1 MDLTGPP
8 PAPPAGGRGAWNRP
22 ALVAH
27 ARDSIA
33 RGSKSF
39 AMASKLF
46 DRVTRERA
54 WLLYAWCR
62 KCDDIADGQ
71 DHGGTMR
78 GVADGQARLSTLRV
92 LTDAALRGEPT
103 GDPAF
108 DGFGVVMRECAIP
121 HRYAHDLL
129 EGFALDARDW
139 RPRSEA
145 DMLRYCYHVAG
156 AVGCMMAVLMG
167 VDPEDEATLD
177 RACDL
182 GIAFQLANIAR
193 DISEDELADR
203 CYLPVEWLVEMD
215 MPPGEHMKPWLRPQL
230 AMLGRRLANMAAAY
244 EDSARHGTG
253 ALPARAAWAVLAA
266 AGIYGDIAR
275 EVARRGE
282 HAWDHRVVTPGR
294 EKLGWVIRA
303 GRQVPG
309 RARRWPAGAARA
321 AGLWTRPTV

>member
-1 MDLTGPP
+1 MTIR
-8 PAPPAGGRGAWNRP
+8 PALDRS

-39 AMASKLF
+39 ALASKLF
-46 DRVTRERA
+46 DPETRERA

-78 GVADGQARLSTLRV
+78 GVDDGQARLSTIRL
-92 LTDAALRGEPT
+92 LTDAALRGDVT

-108 DGFGVVMRECAIP
+108 DGFGLVMRECRIP
-121 HRYAHDLL
+121 ERYAHDLI
-129 EGFALDARDW
+129 EGFALDACDW
-139 RPRSEA
+139 RPRTEA

-167 VDPEDEATLD
+167 VDPDDDATLD

-182 GIAFQLANIAR
+182 GLAFQLANIAR
-193 DISEDELADR
+193 DISEDEAADR
-203 CYLPVEWLVEMD
+203 CYLPEEWLVDMD
-215 MPPGEHMKPWLRPQL
+215 MPPGEHMKPWARPRL
-230 AMLGRRLANMAAAY
+230 AILARRLADMAAVY
-244 EDSARHGTG
+244 EESARHGTG
-253 ALPARAAWAVLAA
+253 ALPPRSAWAVLAA

-282 HAWDHRVVTPGR
+282 HAWDHRVVTPKR
-294 EKLGWVIRA
+294 EKISWIFRA
-303 GRQVPG
+303 ALQVMG
-309 RARRWPAGAARA
+309 RAARWPASTPRPAHLWKRPAA
-321 AGLWTRPTV
+321 

>member
-1 MDLTGPP
+1 M
-8 PAPPAGGRGAWNRP
+8 
-22 ALVAH
+22 VAH

-39 AMASKLF
+39 ALASKLF

-71 DHGGTMR
+71 APGGTMTW
-78 GVADGQARLSTLRV
+78 VADGQARLSTIRT
-92 LTDAALRGEPT
+92 LTDAALQGDPT

-121 HRYAHDLL
+121 ARYAHDLI
-129 EGFALDARDW
+129 EGFALDAREW
-139 RPRSEA
+139 RPRSQD

-167 VDPEDEATLD
+167 VDPDDHATLD

-182 GIAFQLANIAR
+182 GLAFQLANIAR
-193 DISEDELADR
+193 DVSEDEAADR
-203 CYLPVEWLVEMD
+203 CYLPEEWLVEMD
-215 MPPGEHMKPWLRPQL
+215 LPPGEHMKPWARPR
-230 AMLGRRLANMAAAY
+230 LGVLGQRLATMAAAY

-253 ALPARAAWAVLAA
+253 ALLPRAAWAVLAA

-275 EVARRGE
+275 EVARRGP
-282 HAWDHRVVTPGR
+282 HAWDRRVVTSKWA
-294 EKLGWVIRA
+294 KLGWVARA
-303 GRQVPG
+303 GLQVAG
-309 RARRWPAGAARA
+309 RAIRWPIATPRPAH
-321 AGLWTRPTV
+321 LWSRPSA

>member
-1 MDLTGPP
+1 MTDLPIFD
-8 PAPPAGGRGAWNRP
+8 RP

-27 ARDSIA
+27 ARQSIA

-39 AMASKLF
+39 AMASTLF
-46 DRVTRERA
+46 DPQTRERA

-71 DHGGTMR
+71 DHGGTLQ
-78 GVADGQARLSTLRV
+78 GVVDGQARLSTIRV
-92 LTDAALRGEPT
+92 MTDQALRGEPT

-121 HRYAHDLL
+121 ARYAHDLI
-129 EGFALDARDW
+129 EGFALDAREW
-139 RPRSEA
+139 RPRSED

-167 VDPEDEATLD
+167 VDPDDQATLD

-182 GIAFQLANIAR
+182 GLAFQFANIAR
-193 DISEDELADR
+193 DISEDEAADR
-203 CYLPVEWLVEMD
+203 CYLPQEWLAEMD
-215 MPPGEHMKPWLRPQL
+215 MPPGEHMKPWVRP
-230 AMLGRRLANMAAAY
+230 RLAILARRMADMAAAY
-244 EDSARHGTG
+244 EESARHGTG
-253 ALPARAAWAVLAA
+253 ALPPRAAWAVLAA

-282 HAWDHRVVTPGR
+282 QAWDGRVITTKAA
-294 EKLGWVIRA
+294 KLGWVARA
-303 GRQVPG
+303 GMQVIG
-309 RARRWPAGAARA
+309 RARRWPADTPRPAH
-321 AGLWTRPTV
+321 LWTRPAA

>member
-1 MDLTGPP
+1 MPSDLPDR
-8 PAPPAGGRGAWNRP
+8 A

-39 AMASKLF
+39 AMASRLF

-62 KCDDIADGQ
+62 TCDDIADGQ
-71 DHGGTMR
+71 DHGGTLT
-78 GVADGQARLSTLRV
+78 GVADGQARLSMMRV
-92 LTDAALRGEPT
+92 LTDKALHGAPT

-121 HRYAHDLL
+121 ARYAHDLI

-167 VDPEDEATLD
+167 VDPNDWATLD

-182 GIAFQLANIAR
+182 GLAFQLANIAR
-193 DISEDELADR
+193 DISEDEAADR
-203 CYLPVEWLVEMD
+203 CYLPEEWLVEMD
-215 MPPGEHMKPWLRPQL
+215 IPPGEHMKPWVRPRL
-230 AMLGRRLANMAAAY
+230 AILARRLADMAAAY
-244 EDSARHGTG
+244 EESARHGTG
-253 ALPARAAWAVLAA
+253 ALPPRAAWAVLAA

-275 EVARRGE
+275 QVARRGE
-282 HAWDHRVVTPGR
+282 HAWDHRVVTPR
-294 EKLGWVIRA
+294 RDKLGWVARA
-303 GRQVPG
+303 ALQVPG
-309 RARRWPAGAARA
+309 RARRWPADRPRPAT
-321 AGLWTRPTV
+321 LWTRPA

>member
-1 MDLTGPP
+1 MSPSVTHFDRST
-8 PAPPAGGRGAWNRP
+8 
-22 ALVAH
+22 LVAH
-27 ARDSIA
+27 ARDSIV

-39 AMASKLF
+39 ALASKLF
-46 DRVTRERA
+46 DRETRERA

-71 DHGGTMR
+71 DHGGTMQ
-78 GVADGQARLSTLRV
+78 GVTDGQARLSAIRV

-108 DGFGVVMRECAIP
+108 DGFGLVMRECRIP
-121 HRYAHDLL
+121 DRYAHDLL

-182 GIAFQLANIAR
+182 GLAFQLANIAR
-193 DISEDELADR
+193 DISEDEAVDR
-203 CYLPVEWLVEMD
+203 CYLPEEWLVEMD
-215 MPPGEHMKPWLRPQL
+215 IPPGEHMKPWVRPRL
-230 AMLGRRLANMAAAY
+230 AILARRLADMAAAY

-253 ALPARAAWAVLAA
+253 ALPPRSAWAVLAA

-282 HAWDHRVVTPGR
+282 QAWDHRVVTPKL
-294 EKLGWVIRA
+294 EKLGWVLRA
-303 GRQVPG
+303 ALQVSG
-309 RARRWPAGAARA
+309 RARRWPVVTARPSQ
-321 AGLWTRPTV
+321 LWTRRAG